1 MGTVDGVTRAA
12 ATAAVAG
19 LVGASALL
27 APMAARAAESCLVV
41 QAETGSSGKSKLRW
55 LDVGSGTT
63 SRVTDPGYRLNAL
76 GYSATRDLVFGV
88 AEGLSRGAHAVTIDR
103 DGSTQDLGPITR
115 AGNRLPVWSPVAGVT
130 AGAIGGNSWYL
141 LRNGTLYTVD
151 LTPGERYLRVIR
163 TVFLRPITLAHDV
176 NDFAYHNGLLYG
188 VSTTWRGKGAVITI
202 DPASGKVREA
212 EDARFPPADVYG
224 SVVLGRDGALYAT
237 ANRIGGR
244 SVLYRLDRGGQVTE
258 VRSGPPLAGSD
269 AAGCLTAPE
278 PPKPEPPKP
287 TPTPTPS
294 PTPSPNPTPSPT
306 PEPTPAPTPGPTPTP
321 TPSPSPSPAPSPS
334 PSPSPT
340 PTPSPSPTPTPAPK
354 VIPPPPVPAPKPS
367 RAAAPLE
374 RKAAAKTDSHART
387 KEKRRWGLTA
397 LVLILGGGAAAG
409 AVRRSR

>member
-1 MGTVDGVTRAA
+1 MSTVDGVTRAA
-12 ATAAVAG
+12 ATVAVAG
-19 LVGASALL
+19 LVGASALM
-27 APMAARAAESCLVV
+27 APMAARADESCLVV
-41 QAETGSSGKSKLRW
+41 QAETGSYGKSKLRW

-63 SRVTDPGYRLNAL
+63 SRVTEPGYRLNAL

-103 DGSTQDLGPITR
+103 AGKTRDLGPITR
-115 AGNRLPVWSPVAGVT
+115 AGNRLPLWSPVAGVT
-130 AGAIGGNSWYL
+130 AGAIGGDSWYL

-163 TVFLRPITLAHDV
+163 TVFLRPISLAHDV

-202 DPASGKVREA
+202 DPETGKVREA

-244 SVLYRLDRGGQVTE
+244 SVLYRLDRSGQVT
-258 VRSGPPLAGSD
+258 VVLSGPPLAGSD
-269 AAGCLTAPE
+269 AAGCLTAPEPE

-294 PTPSPNPTPSPT
+294 PTSKP
-306 PEPTPAPTPGPTPTP
+306 
-321 TPSPSPSPAPSPS
+321 PSPS
-334 PSPSPT
+334 PSPSPSLS
-340 PTPSPSPTPTPAPK
+340 PSPSPSPSPSSSPPPSSPSSSPAPTSA
-354 VIPPPPVPAPKPS
+354 PQAMPQPPVSPPRPS
-367 RAAAPLE
+367 RSAAPRE
-374 RKAAAKTDSHART
+374 RKEVAAEVDAHART

-409 AVRRSR
+409 AVRRAR

>member
-1 MGTVDGVTRAA
+1 MSTVDRLTRTA
-12 ATAAVAG
+12 ATVAVAG

-27 APMAARAAESCLVV
+27 TPMAARAAESCFVV
-41 QAETGSSGKSKLRW
+41 QAETGSHGTSKLRW
-55 LDVGSGTT
+55 LDAGSGTT
-63 SRVTDPGYRLNAL
+63 SRVTEPGYRLNAL
-76 GYSATRDLVFGV
+76 GYSATRNLVYGI
-88 AEGLSRGAHAVTIDR
+88 AEGLGKGAHAVTIDR
-103 DGSTQDLGPITR
+103 DGKTQDLGPVTR

-151 LTPGERYLRVIR
+151 LSPGERYLRIIR

-224 SVVLGRDGALYAT
+224 SVVLGRDGALYAM

-244 SVLYRLDRGGQVTE
+244 SVLYRLDRSGQVTV

-294 PTPSPNPTPSPT
+294 PTQAPTPS
-306 PEPTPAPTPGPTPTP
+306 P
-321 TPSPSPSPAPSPS
+321 TPSPSPSSTPSPSPSSTPS

-340 PTPSPSPTPTPAPK
+340 PSSSPAPTPTPAPQA
-354 VIPPPPVPAPKPS
+354 VPPSVPKPS
-367 RAAAPLE
+367 RSAAPRE
-374 RKAAAKTDSHART
+374 RKEAKEAEETDSLAHT

-409 AVRRSR
+409 AVRRAR

>member
-1 MGTVDGVTRAA
+1 MSTVDRVTRAA
-12 ATAAVAG
+12 ATVAVTG
-19 LVGASALL
+19 LVGASAFL

-41 QAETGSSGKSKLRW
+41 RAETGSYGPSKLRW

-88 AEGLSRGAHAVTIDR
+88 AEGLSKGTHAVTIDR
-103 DGSTQDLGPITR
+103 AGKTQDLGPITR

-202 DPASGKVREA
+202 DPESGKVREA

-244 SVLYRLDRGGQVTE
+244 SVLYRLDRSGQVT
-258 VRSGPPLAGSD
+258 VVLSGPPLAGSD

-287 TPTPTPS
+287 EPPKPTPTPTPS
-294 PTPSPNPTPSPT
+294 PTPT
-306 PEPTPAPTPGPTPTP
+306 PTPTPTSPSPSPSSSPGP
-321 TPSPSPSPAPSPS
+321 TPSPSPSP
-334 PSPSPT
+334 
-340 PTPSPSPTPTPAPK
+340 TPSSSSPAPTSAPR
-354 VIPPPPVPAPKPS
+354 VMPQPPVSLPKPS
-367 RAAAPLE
+367 RSAAPRE
-374 RKAAAKTDSHART
+374 RKEEAAEVDSHART

-409 AVRRSR
+409 AVRRAR

>member
-1 MGTVDGVTRAA
+1 MRTVDGVTRTA
-12 ATAAVAG
+12 ATVAVAG

-41 QAETGSSGKSKLRW
+41 QAETGSHGKSKLRW
-55 LDVGSGTT
+55 IDVGSGAT
-63 SRVTDPGYRLNAL
+63 SRVTDSGYRLNAL
-76 GYSATRDLVFGV
+76 GYSATRDRVFGV

-103 DGSTQDLGPITR
+103 DGDIQDLGPITR

-151 LTPGERYLRVIR
+151 LTPGERYLRVIK

-188 VSTTWRGKGAVITI
+188 ISTTWRGKGAVITI

-244 SVLYRLDRGGQVTE
+244 SVLYRLDRSGQVTV

-269 AAGCLTAPE
+269 AAGCLTAVELPE

-287 TPTPTPS
+287 TPTPTP
-294 PTPSPNPTPSPT
+294 
-306 PEPTPAPTPGPTPTP
+306 TPAPTPSPSRTPSP
-321 TPSPSPSPAPSPS
+321 SATPSPSPSLSPT
-334 PSPSPT
+334 PSPT
-340 PTPSPSPTPTPAPK
+340 PTPSSSPAPTSTAK
-354 VIPPPPVPAPKPS
+354 VTPPPVAVPKPS
-367 RAAAPLE
+367 RSASPRE
-374 RKAAAKTDSHART
+374 RKEEAAETDAHART
-387 KEKRRWGLTA
+387 EEKRRWGLTA

-409 AVRRSR
+409 AVRRGR

>member
-1 MGTVDGVTRAA
+1 MTRAA

-55 LDVGSGTT
+55 IDVGSGTT
-63 SRVTDPGYRLNAL
+63 SRVTEPGYRLNAL

-103 DGSTQDLGPITR
+103 DGRTQDLGPITR

-151 LTPGERYLRVIR
+151 LTPGERFLRVVR
-163 TVFLRPITLAHDV
+163 TAFLRPISLAHDV

-224 SVVLGRDGALYAT
+224 SVVLARDGALYAT

-244 SVLYRLDRGGQVTE
+244 SVLYRLDRDGEVTE

-269 AAGCLTAPE
+269 AAGCLTAPPE

-294 PTPSPNPTPSPT
+294 PTPSPNPTP
-306 PEPTPAPTPGPTPTP
+306 APTPTP
-321 TPSPSPSPAPSPS
+321 TPSPTQSPSPTPSS
-334 PSPSPT
+334 SPSPT
-340 PTPSPSPTPTPAPK
+340 PTSSPSSPPPTSAPSRAVVPPPAP
-354 VIPPPPVPAPKPS
+354 VPTKPS
-367 RAAAPLE
+367 RGAAPKE
-374 RKAAAKTDSHART
+374 KKAAAQADSHART

-409 AVRRSR
+409 AVRRAR

>member
-1 MGTVDGVTRAA
+1 MSTVDRVTRSA
-12 ATAAVAG
+12 ATVAVAG

-27 APMAARAAESCLVV
+27 APMAAHAAESCLVV
-41 QAETGSSGKSKLRW
+41 QAETGSHGKSKLRW
-55 LDVGSGTT
+55 LDAGSGATA
-63 SRVTDPGYRLNAL
+63 RVTEPGYRLNAL
-76 GYSATRDLVFGV
+76 GYSATRNLVFGV

-103 DGSTQDLGPITR
+103 DGKTQDLGPITR
-115 AGNRLPVWSPVAGVT
+115 AGNRLPLWSPVAGVT

-151 LTPGERYLRVIR
+151 LSPGERYLRVIG

-244 SVLYRLDRGGQVTE
+244 SVLYRLDRSGQVTV

-287 TPTPTPS
+287 TP
-294 PTPSPNPTPSPT
+294 
-306 PEPTPAPTPGPTPTP
+306 APTPTP
-321 TPSPSPSPAPSPS
+321 TRTPAPSLPPSPSPSSTPSPSPSSSPSPSPAPSP
-334 PSPSPT
+334 
-340 PTPSPSPTPTPAPK
+340 TPSSSPAPTPAPK
-354 VIPPPPVPAPKPS
+354 VVPPPAPAPKPS
-367 RAAAPLE
+367 RSAAPRE
-374 RKAAAKTDSHART
+374 RKEEAAETDSLART

-397 LVLILGGGAAAG
+397 LVLILGGGAAAA
-409 AVRRSR
+409 AVRRGR

>member
-1 MGTVDGVTRAA
+1 MRTVDRVTRTA
-12 ATAAVAG
+12 ATVAVAG

-27 APMAARAAESCLVV
+27 APMAARAAEPCLVV
-41 QAETGSSGKSKLRW
+41 QAETGSHGKSKLRW
-55 LDVGSGTT
+55 LDAGSGTT
-63 SRVTDPGYRLNAL
+63 SRVTEPGYRLNAL
-76 GYSATRDLVFGV
+76 GYSATRNLVFGV
-88 AEGLSRGAHAVTIDR
+88 AEGLGRGAHAVTIDR
-103 DGSTQDLGPITR
+103 DGKTQDLGPITR

-151 LTPGERYLRVIR
+151 LSSGERYLRVIR

-224 SVVLGRDGALYAT
+224 SVVLGRDGALYAM

-244 SVLYRLDRGGQVTE
+244 SVLYRLDRGGQVTV

-278 PPKPEPPKP
+278 PPKPEPPQP
-287 TPTPTPS
+287 T
-294 PTPSPNPTPSPT
+294 
-306 PEPTPAPTPGPTPTP
+306 PTPAPTPPRTSTPSS
-321 TPSPSPSPAPSPS
+321 TPSPSPSSTPSPS
-334 PSPSPT
+334 SPSSPSSSPSPT
-340 PTPSPSPTPTPAPK
+340 PSSSPAPAPAPQA
-354 VIPPPPVPAPKPS
+354 VPPPASVPKPS
-367 RAAAPLE
+367 RTAAPRE
-374 RKAAAKTDSHART
+374 RKEEAAETDSLART

-397 LVLILGGGAAAG
+397 LVLIVGGGAAAG
-409 AVRRSR
+409 AVRRGR

>member
-1 MGTVDGVTRAA
+1 METVTRAA
-12 ATAAVAG
+12 ATVAVAG

-41 QAETGSSGKSKLRW
+41 QAETGSYGKSKLRW
-55 LDVGSGTT
+55 IDVGSGTT
-63 SRVTDPGYRLNAL
+63 LRVADSGYRLNAL
-76 GYSATRDLVFGV
+76 GYSATRDLVYGV

-103 DGSTQDLGPITR
+103 DGRTRDLGPITR
-115 AGNRLPVWSPVAGVT
+115 AGNRPPVWSPVAGVT

-151 LTPGERYLRVIR
+151 LTPGARYLRVIR

-202 DPASGKVREA
+202 DPVTGKVFEA
-212 EDARFPPADVYG
+212 DGSRFPPAEVYG
-224 SVVLGRDGALYAT
+224 SVVLARDGALYAT

-244 SVLYRLDRGGQVTE
+244 SVLYRLDRGGRVTE
-258 VRSGPPLAGSD
+258 VRSAAPLAGSD

-278 PPKPEPPKP
+278 VPEPEPPKP
-287 TPTPTPS
+287 SPTPAPTPTPS
-294 PTPSPNPTPSPT
+294 PTP
-306 PEPTPAPTPGPTPTP
+306 TPTP
-321 TPSPSPSPAPSPS
+321 TPVPSPTPS
-334 PSPSPT
+334 SPSPT
-340 PTPSPSPTPTPAPK
+340 PTPTATTPTPTSSPSPTPTSAPAVVAPR
-354 VIPPPPVPAPKPS
+354 ITPPPAVPKPKRS
-367 RAAAPLE
+367 AAPPRE
-374 RKAAAKTDSHART
+374 REEAAETDPHART

-409 AVRRSR
+409 AVRRAR

>member
-1 MGTVDGVTRAA
+1 MSTVDGVTRTA
-12 ATAAVAG
+12 ATVAVAG

-41 QAETGSSGKSKLRW
+41 QAETGSYGKSKLRW

-63 SRVTDPGYRLNAL
+63 SRVTEPGYRLNAL
-76 GYSATRDLVFGV
+76 GYSATRNLVFGV

-103 DGSTQDLGPITR
+103 DGKTLDLGPITR
-115 AGNRLPVWSPVAGVT
+115 AGNRLPLWSPVAGVT

-151 LTPGERYLRVIR
+151 LTPGERYLRVIA

-202 DPASGKVREA
+202 DPESGKVREA

-244 SVLYRLDRGGQVTE
+244 SVLYRLDRSGQVT
-258 VRSGPPLAGSD
+258 VVLSGPPLAGSD

-287 TPTPTPS
+287 EPPKPEPPKPTPTPTPS
-294 PTPSPNPTPSPT
+294 PTSTP
-306 PEPTPAPTPGPTPTP
+306 
-321 TPSPSPSPAPSPS
+321 PSPSPSSSPSPTPTSSPS
-334 PSPSPT
+334 PSPS
-340 PTPSPSPTPTPAPK
+340 SSPAPTSAPQ
-354 VIPPPPVPAPKPS
+354 VVPPPSVSVPKPS
-367 RAAAPLE
+367 RSASPRERKKEEAAAV
-374 RKAAAKTDSHART
+374 DSHART

-409 AVRRSR
+409 AVRRAR

>member
-1 MGTVDGVTRAA
+1 MSTVDRVTRSA
-12 ATAAVAG
+12 ATVAVAG

-27 APMAARAAESCLVV
+27 APMAAHAAESCLVV
-41 QAETGSSGKSKLRW
+41 QAETGSHGKSKLRW
-55 LDVGSGTT
+55 LDAGSGAT
-63 SRVTDPGYRLNAL
+63 SRVTEPGYRLNAL
-76 GYSATRDLVFGV
+76 GYSATRNLVFGV
-88 AEGLSRGAHAVTIDR
+88 AEGVSRGAHAVTIDR
-103 DGSTQDLGPITR
+103 DGKTQDLGPITR
-115 AGNRLPVWSPVAGVT
+115 AGNRLPLWSPVAGVT

-151 LTPGERYLRVIR
+151 LSPGERYLRVIG

-202 DPASGKVREA
+202 DPVSGKVREA

-244 SVLYRLDRGGQVTE
+244 SVLYRLDRSGQVTV

-287 TPTPTPS
+287 EPPKPTPTPTPS
-294 PTPSPNPTPSPT
+294 PTPSPSPSS
-306 PEPTPAPTPGPTPTP
+306 
-321 TPSPSPSPAPSPS
+321 TPSPSPSSS

-340 PTPSPSPTPTPAPK
+340 PSPTPSSPASTPAPK
-354 VIPPPPVPAPKPS
+354 VVPPPAPVPKPS
-367 RAAAPLE
+367 RSAAPRE
-374 RKAAAKTDSHART
+374 RKEEAAETDSLART

-397 LVLILGGGAAAG
+397 LVLILGGGAAAA
-409 AVRRSR
+409 AVRRGR

>member
-1 MGTVDGVTRAA
+1 MSTVDGVTRAA
-12 ATAAVAG
+12 ATVAVAG
-19 LVGASALL
+19 LVGASALM

-41 QAETGSSGKSKLRW
+41 QAETGSYGKSKLRW

-63 SRVTDPGYRLNAL
+63 SRVTEPGYRLNAL

-103 DGSTQDLGPITR
+103 AGKARDLGPITR
-115 AGNRLPVWSPVAGVT
+115 AGNRLPLWSPVAGVT
-130 AGAIGGNSWYL
+130 AGAIGGDSWYL

-151 LTPGERYLRVIR
+151 LTPGERFLRVIK

-202 DPASGKVREA
+202 DPETGKVRKA

-244 SVLYRLDRGGQVTE
+244 SVLYRLERSGQVT
-258 VRSGPPLAGSD
+258 VVLSGPPLAGSD
-269 AAGCLTAPE
+269 AAGCLTALEPEPPKPE

-294 PTPSPNPTPSPT
+294 PTSTP
-306 PEPTPAPTPGPTPTP
+306 
-321 TPSPSPSPAPSPS
+321 PSPSPSPSSSPSPS
-334 PSPSPT
+334 PSPSPSQT
-340 PTPSPSPTPTPAPK
+340 PSSSPSPSPSSSPAPTSAPQ
-354 VIPPPPVPAPKPS
+354 VMPQPPVSPPKPS
-367 RAAAPLE
+367 RSAAPRE
-374 RKAAAKTDSHART
+374 RKEVAAEVDSHART

-409 AVRRSR
+409 AVRRAR

>member
-1 MGTVDGVTRAA
+1 MSTVDGVTRAA
-12 ATAAVAG
+12 ATVAVAG

-41 QAETGSSGKSKLRW
+41 QAETGSYGKSKLRW

-63 SRVTDPGYRLNAL
+63 SRVTEPGYRLNAL

-103 DGSTQDLGPITR
+103 AGKTRDLGPITR
-115 AGNRLPVWSPVAGVT
+115 AGNRLPLWSPVAGVT
-130 AGAIGGNSWYL
+130 AGAIGGDSWYL

-151 LTPGERYLRVIR
+151 LTPGERFLRVIR

-202 DPASGKVREA
+202 DPETGKVREA

-244 SVLYRLDRGGQVTE
+244 SVLYRLDRSGQVT
-258 VRSGPPLAGSD
+258 VVLSGPPLAGSD
-269 AAGCLTAPE
+269 AAGCLTAPEPEPPKPE

-294 PTPSPNPTPSPT
+294 PTSTPPSTS
-306 PEPTPAPTPGPTPTP
+306 
-321 TPSPSPSPAPSPS
+321 PSPS

-340 PTPSPSPTPTPAPK
+340 PTPSSSPTPSPSSSPAPTSAPQ
-354 VIPPPPVPAPKPS
+354 VMPQPPVSQPRPS
-367 RAAAPLE
+367 RSAAPRE
-374 RKAAAKTDSHART
+374 RKEVAAEVDAHART

-409 AVRRSR
+409 AVRRAR

>member
-1 MGTVDGVTRAA
+1 MSVVDGMTRAA
-12 ATAAVAG
+12 ATVAVAG

-41 QAETGSSGKSKLRW
+41 QAETGSHGKSKLRW
-55 LDVGSGTT
+55 IDVGSGTT
-63 SRVTDPGYRLNAL
+63 TRVTDAGYRLNAL

-103 DGSTQDLGPITR
+103 DGDTRDLGPITR

-202 DPASGKVREA
+202 DPSSGKVREA
-212 EDARFPPADVYG
+212 DDARFPPADVYG

-244 SVLYRLDRGGQVTE
+244 SVLYRLDRGGRVTE

-287 TPTPTPS
+287 EPPKPTPTPVPNPPTPTSTPSPTPAPVPVPTPPPSPSPTSSPSPTPS
-294 PTPSPNPTPSPT
+294 PTPSP
-306 PEPTPAPTPGPTPTP
+306 
-321 TPSPSPSPAPSPS
+321 
-334 PSPSPT
+334 SPSPT
-340 PTPSPSPTPTPAPK
+340 PAPAPK
-354 VIPPPPVPAPKPS
+354 VVPPPVPVPKPT
-367 RAAAPLE
+367 RAAPPRE
-374 RKAAAKTDSHART
+374 REEAAETDPHART

-409 AVRRSR
+409 AVRRAR

>member
-1 MGTVDGVTRAA
+1 MSTVDRMTRGA
-12 ATAAVAG
+12 ATVAVAG

-27 APMAARAAESCLVV
+27 APMAARAAESCLAV
-41 QAETGSSGKSKLRW
+41 QAETGSYGKSKLRW

-63 SRVTDPGYRLNAL
+63 SRVTEPGYRLNAL
-76 GYSATRDLVFGV
+76 GYSATRNLVFGV

-103 DGSTQDLGPITR
+103 EGKTQDLGPITR
-115 AGNRLPVWSPVAGVT
+115 AGNRLPLWSPVAGVT

-151 LTPGERYLRVIR
+151 LTPGERYLRVIG

-202 DPASGKVREA
+202 DPETGKVREA

-244 SVLYRLDRGGQVTE
+244 SVLYRLDRSGQVT
-258 VRSGPPLAGSD
+258 VVLSGPPLAGSD

-278 PPKPEPPKP
+278 PPKPEPPNPEPPKPEPPKP
-287 TPTPTPS
+287 TPTPTPTS
-294 PTPSPNPTPSPT
+294 
-306 PEPTPAPTPGPTPTP
+306 
-321 TPSPSPSPAPSPS
+321 
-334 PSPSPT
+334 SPSPT
-340 PTPSPSPTPTPAPK
+340 PTSSSSPPSPSPSSSPSPTPSSSPAPRSAPQ
-354 VIPPPPVPAPKPS
+354 VMPQPPVSAPRPS
-367 RAAAPLE
+367 RSVAPRE
-374 RKAAAKTDSHART
+374 RKEAAEEVDPHART

-409 AVRRSR
+409 AVRRAR

>member
-1 MGTVDGVTRAA
+1 MSTVDRVTRTA
-12 ATAAVAG
+12 ATVAVAG

-27 APMAARAAESCLVV
+27 APMAARAAEACLMV
-41 QAETGSSGKSKLRW
+41 QAETESHGKSKLRW
-55 LDVGSGTT
+55 LDAGSGTT
-63 SRVTDPGYRLNAL
+63 SRVTEPGYRLNAL
-76 GYSATRDLVFGV
+76 GYSATRNLVFGV

-103 DGSTQDLGPITR
+103 DGKAQDLGPITR
-115 AGNRLPVWSPVAGVT
+115 AGNRLPLWSPVAGVT

-244 SVLYRLDRGGQVTE
+244 SVLYRLDRGGQVTV

-287 TPTPTPS
+287 TPTPTQ
-294 PTPSPNPTPSPT
+294 TPTPSPT
-306 PEPTPAPTPGPTPTP
+306 PSRTSSPSPSS
-321 TPSPSPSPAPSPS
+321 TPSPSPSSS

-340 PTPSPSPTPTPAPK
+340 PSPTPSSSPAPTPAPQ
-354 VIPPPPVPAPKPS
+354 VVPPPAPAPKPS
-367 RAAAPLE
+367 RSAAPRE
-374 RKAAAKTDSHART
+374 RKEEAAETDSLART

-409 AVRRSR
+409 AVRRGR

>member
-1 MGTVDGVTRAA
+1 MTAVDLVTRTA

-41 QAETGSSGKSKLRW
+41 QAETGAYEKSKLRW

-88 AEGLSRGAHAVTIDR
+88 AEGLGRGAHAVTIDR
-103 DGSTQDLGPITR
+103 DGNTQDLGPIAR

-151 LTPGERYLRVIR
+151 LTPGERYLRVIG

-202 DPASGKVREA
+202 DPASGKVLEA

-224 SVVLGRDGALYAT
+224 SVVLGRDGAMYAT

-244 SVLYRLDRGGQVTE
+244 SVLYRLDRSGQVSE

-278 PPKPEPPKP
+278 VPEPPKPKPPKP
-287 TPTPTPS
+287 TPTPTPTPTRS
-294 PTPSPNPTPSPT
+294 PSPTPSPT
-306 PEPTPAPTPGPTPTP
+306 PA
-321 TPSPSPSPAPSPS
+321 PSPSSSPSPAP
-334 PSPSPT
+334 
-340 PTPSPSPTPTPAPK
+340 TPSPAPSSSPVPTPAPQ
-354 VIPPPPVPAPKPS
+354 VIPPPVPAPKPS
-367 RAAAPLE
+367 RSAAPKE
-374 RKAAAKTDSHART
+374 RKAAAETDSHART

-409 AVRRSR
+409 AVRRAR

>member
-1 MGTVDGVTRAA
+1 MSTVDGVTRAA
-12 ATAAVAG
+12 ATVAVAG
-19 LVGASALL
+19 LVGASALM

-41 QAETGSSGKSKLRW
+41 QAETGSYGKSKLRW
-55 LDVGSGTT
+55 LDVGSGAT
-63 SRVTDPGYRLNAL
+63 SRVTEPGYRLNAL

-103 DGSTQDLGPITR
+103 AGKTRDLGPITR
-115 AGNRLPVWSPVAGVT
+115 AGNRLPLWSPVAGVT
-130 AGAIGGNSWYL
+130 AGAIGGDSWYL

-202 DPASGKVREA
+202 DPETGKVREA

-244 SVLYRLDRGGQVTE
+244 SVLYRLDRSGQVT
-258 VRSGPPLAGSD
+258 VVLSGPPLAGSD
-269 AAGCLTAPE
+269 AAGCLTAPEPEPPKPE

-294 PTPSPNPTPSPT
+294 PTSTSPP
-306 PEPTPAPTPGPTPTP
+306 
-321 TPSPSPSPAPSPS
+321 PSPSSSPSPS
-334 PSPSPT
+334 PSPSSSQT
-340 PTPSPSPTPTPAPK
+340 RSPSPSSSPAPTSAPQ
-354 VIPPPPVPAPKPS
+354 VMPQPPVSPPRPS
-367 RAAAPLE
+367 RSAAPRE
-374 RKAAAKTDSHART
+374 RKEVAAEVDAHART

-409 AVRRSR
+409 AVRRAR

>member
-1 MGTVDGVTRAA
+1 VSTVDRVTRAA
-12 ATAAVAG
+12 ATVAVAG
-19 LVGASALL
+19 LVGASAFL

-41 QAETGSSGKSKLRW
+41 RAETGSYGTSKLRW
-55 LDVGSGTT
+55 LDAGSGTT

-76 GYSATRDLVFGV
+76 GYSAKRDLVFGV

-103 DGSTQDLGPITR
+103 AGKTQDLGPITR
-115 AGNRLPVWSPVAGVT
+115 AGNRLPLWSPVAGVT
-130 AGAIGGNSWYL
+130 AGAIGGDSWYL

-202 DPASGKVREA
+202 DPETGKVREA

-244 SVLYRLDRGGQVTE
+244 SVLYRLDRSGQVT
-258 VRSGPPLAGSD
+258 VVLSGPPLAGSD

-287 TPTPTPS
+287 EPPKPEPPKPTPTPS
-294 PTPSPNPTPSPT
+294 PTSAPPSS
-306 PEPTPAPTPGPTPTP
+306 
-321 TPSPSPSPAPSPS
+321 S

-340 PTPSPSPTPTPAPK
+340 PTPSPSPSSSSPAPTSAPQ
-354 VIPPPPVPAPKPS
+354 VMPQPPVSAPKPS
-367 RAAAPLE
+367 RSAVPRE
-374 RKAAAKTDSHART
+374 RKEAAETDTHART

-409 AVRRSR
+409 AVRRAR

>member
-1 MGTVDGVTRAA
+1 MSTVDGVTRAA
-12 ATAAVAG
+12 ATVAVAG

-41 QAETGSSGKSKLRW
+41 QAETGSYGKSKLRW

-63 SRVTDPGYRLNAL
+63 SRVTEPGYRLNAL

-103 DGSTQDLGPITR
+103 AGKTRDLGPITR
-115 AGNRLPVWSPVAGVT
+115 AGNRLPLWSPVAGVT
-130 AGAIGGNSWYL
+130 AGAIGGDSWYL

-151 LTPGERYLRVIR
+151 LTPGERFLRVIR

-202 DPASGKVREA
+202 DPETGKVREA

-244 SVLYRLDRGGQVTE
+244 SVLYRLDRSGQVT
-258 VRSGPPLAGSD
+258 VVLSGPPLAGSD
-269 AAGCLTAPE
+269 AAGCLTAPEPEPPKPE

-294 PTPSPNPTPSPT
+294 PTSAPPSTS
-306 PEPTPAPTPGPTPTP
+306 
-321 TPSPSPSPAPSPS
+321 PSPS

-340 PTPSPSPTPTPAPK
+340 PTPSSSPTPSPSSSPAPTSAPQ
-354 VIPPPPVPAPKPS
+354 VMPQPPVSPPRPS
-367 RAAAPLE
+367 RSAAPRE
-374 RKAAAKTDSHART
+374 RKEVAAEVDAHART

-409 AVRRSR
+409 AVRRAR

>member
-1 MGTVDGVTRAA
+1 MSTVDRVTRAA
-12 ATAAVAG
+12 ATVGVAG
-19 LVGASALL
+19 LVGASSFL

-41 QAETGSSGKSKLRW
+41 RAETGSYGNSKLRW
-55 LDVGSGTT
+55 LDAGSGAT
-63 SRVTDPGYRLNAL
+63 SRVTEPGYRLNAL
-76 GYSATRDLVFGV
+76 GYSAKRDLVFGV
-88 AEGLSRGAHAVTIDR
+88 AEGLGRGAHAVTIDR
-103 DGSTQDLGPITR
+103 DGKTRDLGPITR

-130 AGAIGGNSWYL
+130 AGAIGGDSWYL

-151 LTPGERYLRVIR
+151 LSPGERYLRVIS

-202 DPASGKVREA
+202 DPESGKVREA

-244 SVLYRLDRGGQVTE
+244 SVLYRLDRSGQVT
-258 VRSGPPLAGSD
+258 VVLSGPPLAGSD

-287 TPTPTPS
+287 EPPK
-294 PTPSPNPTPSPT
+294 
-306 PEPTPAPTPGPTPTP
+306 PEPPKPTPTP
-321 TPSPSPSPAPSPS
+321 TVSPTSTPPSPSPSS
-334 PSPSPT
+334 SPSPT
-340 PTPSPSPTPTPAPK
+340 PTSSPSSSSPAPTSAPQ
-354 VIPPPPVPAPKPS
+354 VAPQPPVSARKPS
-367 RAAAPLE
+367 RSAAPRE
-374 RKAAAKTDSHART
+374 RKEAEETDTHART

-397 LVLILGGGAAAG
+397 LVLIIGGGAAAG
-409 AVRRSR
+409 AVRRGR

>member
-1 MGTVDGVTRAA
+1 MSTVDGVTRAA
-12 ATAAVAG
+12 ATVAVAG

-41 QAETGSSGKSKLRW
+41 QAETGSYGKSKLRW

-63 SRVTDPGYRLNAL
+63 SRVTEPGYRLNAL

-103 DGSTQDLGPITR
+103 AGKTRDLGPITR
-115 AGNRLPVWSPVAGVT
+115 AGNRLPLWSPVAGVT
-130 AGAIGGNSWYL
+130 AGAIGGDSWYL

-151 LTPGERYLRVIR
+151 LTPGERYLRVIK

-202 DPASGKVREA
+202 DPETGKVREA

-244 SVLYRLDRGGQVTE
+244 SVLYRLDRSGQVT
-258 VRSGPPLAGSD
+258 VVLSGPPLAGSD

-278 PPKPEPPKP
+278 PEPPKPEPPKPEPPKP
-287 TPTPTPS
+287 TPAPTPS
-294 PTPSPNPTPSPT
+294 PTSAPPSTS
-306 PEPTPAPTPGPTPTP
+306 
-321 TPSPSPSPAPSPS
+321 PSPS

-340 PTPSPSPTPTPAPK
+340 PTPSSSPTPTPSPSSSPAPTSAPQ
-354 VIPPPPVPAPKPS
+354 VMPQPPVSQPRPS
-367 RAAAPLE
+367 RSAAPRE
-374 RKAAAKTDSHART
+374 RKQVAAEVDAHART

-409 AVRRSR
+409 AVRRAR

>member
-1 MGTVDGVTRAA
+1 MDGVTRAA

-27 APMAARAAESCLVV
+27 APMTARAAESCLVV
-41 QAETGSSGKSKLRW
+41 QAETGSYGKSKLRW

-63 SRVTDPGYRLNAL
+63 SRVTEPGYRLNAL

-103 DGSTQDLGPITR
+103 DGRTQDLGPITR

-151 LTPGERYLRVIR
+151 LTPGERYLRVIK

-212 EDARFPPADVYG
+212 EDARFPPADIYG
-224 SVVLGRDGALYAT
+224 SVVLARDGALYAM

-244 SVLYRLDRGGQVTE
+244 SVLYRLDRGGQVTQ
-258 VRSGPPLAGSD
+258 VLSGPPLAGSD
-269 AAGCLTAPE
+269 AAGCLTAPPE

-287 TPTPTPS
+287 TPI
-294 PTPSPNPTPSPT
+294 
-306 PEPTPAPTPGPTPTP
+306 PTPTP
-321 TPSPSPSPAPSPS
+321 TPTS
-334 PSPSPT
+334 SPSPT
-340 PTPSPSPTPTPAPK
+340 PTPTPTPTQTPTLSPSSTPSPKPSPTPTSSPSPTSTPPSPTPSPSPKVVPPPAP
-354 VIPPPPVPAPKPS
+354 IPAKPS
-367 RAAAPLE
+367 RGAAPKE
-374 RKAAAKTDSHART
+374 RKASAQSDPHART

-409 AVRRSR
+409 AVRRAR

>member
-1 MGTVDGVTRAA
+1 MSTVDRVTRTA
-12 ATAAVAG
+12 ATVAVAG

-41 QAETGSSGKSKLRW
+41 QAETGSHGKSKLRW
-55 LDVGSGTT
+55 FDAGSGTT
-63 SRVTDPGYRLNAL
+63 SRVTEPGYRLNAL
-76 GYSATRDLVFGV
+76 GYSATRNLVFGV
-88 AEGLSRGAHAVTIDR
+88 AEGLSRGGHAVTIDR
-103 DGSTQDLGPITR
+103 DGKTQDLGPITR

-130 AGAIGGNSWYL
+130 AGAIGENYWYL

-151 LTPGERYLRVIR
+151 LSPGERYLRVIR

-244 SVLYRLDRGGQVTE
+244 SVLYRLDRSGQVTV

-287 TPTPTPS
+287 TPTPTPTSTRTPVPS
-294 PTPSPNPTPSPT
+294 PTPSSTPSPSPSSSPSSSPSPTPSPT
-306 PEPTPAPTPGPTPTP
+306 P
-321 TPSPSPSPAPSPS
+321 SPSPAP
-334 PSPSPT
+334 
-340 PTPSPSPTPTPAPK
+340 TPAPQ
-354 VIPPPPVPAPKPS
+354 VVPPPAPAPKPS
-367 RAAAPLE
+367 RSAAPRE
-374 RKAAAKTDSHART
+374 RKEEAAETDSLART

-409 AVRRSR
+409 AVRRAR

>member
-1 MGTVDGVTRAA
+1 MDGVTRAA
-12 ATAAVAG
+12 AVVAVSG

-27 APMAARAAESCLVV
+27 APMTARAAETCLVV
-41 QAETGSSGKSKLRW
+41 QAETGSHGKSKLRW

-63 SRVTDPGYRLNAL
+63 SRVTDAGYRLNAL

-103 DGSTQDLGPITR
+103 DGGTRDLGPITR

-202 DPASGKVREA
+202 DPVSGKVREA
-212 EDARFPPADVYG
+212 DDARFPPADVYG
-224 SVVLGRDGALYAT
+224 SVVLARDGALYAT

-244 SVLYRLDRGGQVTE
+244 SVLYRLDRGGQVTV
-258 VRSGPPLAGSD
+258 VRSGAPLAGSD

-278 PPKPEPPKP
+278 APEPPNPEPPKP
-287 TPTPTPS
+287 TPTPTPT
-294 PTPSPNPTPSPT
+294 PTPSPVPVPVPTPK
-306 PEPTPAPTPGPTPTP
+306 PTP
-321 TPSPSPSPAPSPS
+321 TPSPTSTPSPTPSPSPS

-340 PTPSPSPTPTPAPK
+340 PTSSPSPAPTPAPK
-354 VIPPPPVPAPKPS
+354 VVPPPKPT
-367 RAAAPLE
+367 RAAPLRE
-374 RKAAAKTDSHART
+374 REKAADVDSHART

-397 LVLILGGGAAAG
+397 LVLILGGSAAAG
-409 AVRRSR
+409 AVRRAR